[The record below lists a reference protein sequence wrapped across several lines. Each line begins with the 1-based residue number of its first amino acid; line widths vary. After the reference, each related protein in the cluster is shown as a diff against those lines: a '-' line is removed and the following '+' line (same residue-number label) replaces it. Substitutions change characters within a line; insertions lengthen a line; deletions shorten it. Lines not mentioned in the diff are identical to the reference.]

1 MKQYTRFLSD
11 VVGDDYKT
19 WDDRKIILITAATGS
34 GKSYFILHKLL
45 KWIASKGKRLLYLV
59 NRIALKAQIEK
70 EIQGSVFNEMYKE
83 CNVRT
88 SMDAYIKVYTYQNI
102 EQRLRGANYD
112 KIIKE
117 LEGFDYVVYDEC
129 HYFHNDALFNTST
142 ELSYDCLR
150 TMFNSKVQIFMSATM
165 ERLKKVIYGRPPV
178 FYSFTGGGEAG
189 NETLIRLWLRDRIR
203 EYSMEPDYSY
213 IKWEIFENIEHLE
226 SIILDKS
233 REGEKWLIFTDS
245 IDRGKR
251 LKERLVSK
259 DFSRERKQIG
269 CNTEKEDKMRY
280 IDEKE
285 VAFIDAN
292 YGYDEDAAM
301 NMHSIVN
308 WQHAEARIVIATA
321 VLDNGVSLHDSRL
334 RNIVILGDT
343 EESFIQMLG
352 RKRRDNESVTLYI
365 CKQNVKHF
373 SDRRGYLNDLLEF
386 QRKHEGSL
394 KKNFNYYDKLY
405 YIYPFAYIYYARY
418 VRKYNPEYI
427 KAQKAKYIR
436 EYLRQNNLCAIN
448 QNLKTAEE
456 AAEQY
461 CQQWDMKLDPYYQ
474 QDTLED
480 IIRNERMAWAARR
493 MCYSVNGILTINY
506 FAISQLLY
514 LKSFYD
520 EMIEELEKDENA
532 FVKRQMAWLGLT
544 PQAIEEKI
552 VESVNSVDEYHRMS
566 IEKEIKLILN
576 KELDKESNKEIKK
589 KLRGDLEYFA
599 RKGGEVNLERK
610 VTRAD
615 ATLTA
620 ETFNKIMKLAQLPYK
635 MIKPDG
641 PKSSRFV
648 IEEIS
653 ASEN

>member
-1 MKQYTRFLSD
+1 MKQHMRFLSD

-19 WDDRKIILITAATGS
+19 WDSGNIILITAATGS

-45 KWIASKGKRLLYLV
+45 KWTASKGERLLYFV

-70 EIQGSVFNEMYKE
+70 EIQGSVFDEMYKE
-83 CNVRT
+83 YNVT
-88 SMDAYIKVYTYQNI
+88 SMDEYIKVYTYQNI

-150 TMFNSKVQIFMSATM
+150 TMFIQKVQILMSATM

-178 FYSFTGGGEAG
+178 FYTFPGED
-189 NETLIRLWLRDRIR
+189 ETSIKYWLGSRIR
-203 EYSMEPDYSY
+203 EYSMKPDYSY

-259 DFSRERKQIG
+259 GFSQERKQID
-269 CNTEKEDKMRY
+269 CNTEKEGKMRY

-394 KKNFNYYDKLY
+394 KKNFNYYDKKY

-418 VRKYNPEYI
+418 IRKYNFEYI
-427 KAQKAKYIR
+427 KAQKKNHISR
-436 EYLRQNNLCAIN
+436 YLQNSGFPS
-448 QNLKTAEE
+448 QNLKAAEE

-461 CQQWDMKLDPYYQ
+461 CQQWDIKLDPYYQ

-480 IIRNERMAWAARR
+480 IIRNERMAWAARK
-493 MCYSVNGILTINY
+493 MCYSINGILTINY

-520 EMIEELEKDENA
+520 EMIEELGKDENA

-544 PQAIEEKI
+544 PQEIEEKI
-552 VESVNSVDEYHRMS
+552 VESVNSMDEYHRAS
-566 IEKEIKLILN
+566 IEKEIRLILN
-576 KELDKESNKEIKK
+576 KELDKEGNKEIKK
-589 KLRGDLEYFA
+589 KIRDDLEYFA
-599 RKGGEVNLERK
+599 QKGGEVNLERK
-610 VTRAD
+610 VTRVD

-620 ETFNKIMKLAQLPYK
+620 ETFNKIMKLAQMPYK

-648 IEEIS
+648 IEKIS
-653 ASEN
+653 ESEN